1 MSIETQMSS
10 YLREKLEKLTM
21 HFWAFLEQKKKK
33 KKKKK
38 FYFFIKSKF
47 FFFLPEITSKKQNKI
62 LSSLRQFHIGSKCIR
77 KTL

>member
-33 KKKKK
+33 KKKK
-38 FYFFIKSKF
+38 FYFFIKATF
-47 FFFLPEITSKKQNKI
+47 FFF
-62 LSSLRQFHIGSKCIR
+62 FA
-77 KTL
+77 